1 MYPSVRLYYPGG
13 KVGSFGALAEGY
25 LHAFNALDVE
35 HAAFDYNFAPDED
48 GFPFGGSTH
57 DIGLYVGEPTHLEL
71 MQMHARHKVRYVV
84 LAPNGYGIPAWVVKG
99 CKSYD
104 VTPLAPSAWASEVLA
119 KQFGHPVE
127 VAPHGVHVQP
137 ADWDGPD
144 SAETILG
151 WAKII
156 ERGVAPLRLLHVT
169 STASD
174 RKGTLTLLRAMD
186 EEGLCDMVELRIKCD
201 PLVAPRLQDIVSD
214 MPERCQR
221 RIYIDTEN
229 YPNDGRYHAFLRG
242 WDAVIQP
249 SRAEGFGLVPLE
261 AASIGLPSV
270 LTCNT
275 GHEDFI
281 LDIWSHVVQEEEV
294 KDEEAVGWTVGWLG
308 LASIP
313 GEPFPV
319 RPLSARSI
327 AIAVRELRANLV
339 RDMQKA
345 IDIAPQVREKWAWKK
360 VVDTWLTSKAG
371 FASKT

>member
-25 LHAFNALDVE
+25 LHAFRHLEVE

-71 MQMHARHKVRYVV
+71 MTMHARHKVRYVV

-99 CKSYD
+99 CKKYS
-104 VTPLAPSAWASEVLA
+104 VTPLAPSAWASEVLS
-119 KQFGHPVE
+119 KEFGHPVE
-127 VAPHGVHVQP
+127 IAPHGVHVQP
-137 ADWDGPD
+137 ASWDGEEEP
-144 SAETILG
+144 SELLI
-151 WAKII
+151 WAKQV
-156 ERGVAPLRLLHVT
+156 ERGVVPLRLLHVT
-169 STASD
+169 SASSD

-201 PLVAPRLQDIVSD
+201 PMVAPRIRDIVSD
-214 MPERCQR
+214 MPERCHR
-221 RIYIDTEN
+221 RIFIDTEN

-249 SRAEGFGLVPLE
+249 SRAEGFGMVPLE

-281 LDIWSHVVQEEEV
+281 LDIWSHVVQDDPYDQEQPEEDGYF
-294 KDEEAVGWTVGWLG
+294 K
-308 LASIP
+308 IH

-339 RDMQKA
+339 RDVQKA

-371 FASKT
+371 FASRT

>member
-13 KVGSFGALAEGY
+13 KAGSFGVLAEGY
-25 LHAFNALDVE
+25 LRAFRDLGVE
-35 HAAFDYNFAPDED
+35 HVAFDYRVAPDED
-48 GFPFGGSTH
+48 GFPFGGSTY
-57 DIGLYVGEPTHLEL
+57 DIGLYVGEPTHLHL

-84 LAPNGYGIPAWVVKG
+84 IAPNGYGIPSVIVKS
-99 CKSYD
+99 CKQFD
-104 VTPLAPSAWASEVLA
+104 VTPLAPSTWASEVLS

-127 VAPHGVHVQP
+127 VAHHGVHVEP
-137 ADWDGPD
+137 ASWDGEDEP
-144 SAETILG
+144 AELMI
-151 WAKII
+151 WAKQV
-156 ERGVAPLRLLHVT
+156 EKGVVPLRLLHVT

-201 PLVAPRLQDIVSD
+201 PMVAPRLQDIVSD
-214 MPERCQR
+214 MPERCRR
-221 RIYIDTEN
+221 RIFIDAEN

-249 SRAEGFGLVPLE
+249 SRAEGFGMVPLE
-261 AASIGLPSV
+261 AASVGMPSV

-275 GHEDFI
+275 GHDDFV
-281 LDIWSHVVQEEEV
+281 LDIWSHIIQE
-294 KDEEAVGWTVGWLG
+294 DPDDQDHPGGNGYT
-308 LASIP
+308 SIA

-339 RDMQKA
+339 RDMKKA

-360 VVDTWLTSKAG
+360 VVDTWLTGKVG
-371 FASKT
+371 FASRT

>member
-25 LHAFNALDVE
+25 LHAFNALGVK
-35 HAAFDYNFAPDED
+35 HAAFDYRVPPDED
-48 GFPFGGSTH
+48 GFPFGGSTY
-57 DIGLYVGEPTHLEL
+57 DIGLYVGEPTHLQL

-84 LAPNGYGIPAWVVKG
+84 LAPNGYGIPGNIVKS
-99 CKSYD
+99 CKQYD
-104 VTPLAPSAWASEVLA
+104 VTPLAPSTWASEVLG

-127 VAPHGVHVQP
+127 VAHHGVHVQP
-137 ADWDGPD
+137 ESWDDAPEE
-144 SAETILG
+144 ALQ
-151 WAKII
+151 WARLA
-156 ERGVAPLRLLHVT
+156 ERGITMMRLLHVT

-186 EEGLCDMVELRIKCD
+186 EEGLSDMVSLYIKCD

-221 RIYIDTEN
+221 RIAVDTQS
-229 YPNDGRYHAFLRG
+229 YPNNGTYHDFLRRF
-242 WDAVIQP
+242 DAVIQP

-261 AASIGLPSV
+261 AASIGMPSV
-270 LTCNT
+270 LTSKT
-275 GHEDFI
+275 GHEDFV
-281 LDIWSHVVQEEEV
+281 LDIWSHVIQEDEEV
-294 KDEEAVGWTVGWLG
+294 YEQITEGRYTT
-308 LASIP
+308 IP
-313 GEPFPV
+313 GETFPV
-319 RPLSARSI
+319 QTLSARSI

-371 FASKT
+371 FASRT